1 MGKKSKDERLKDKGV
16 RFLPWIGKR
25 YDNSRFGVRI
35 LVLGESHYGG
45 QQDDVA
51 MTREVVEVYTQGGD
65 RIRFFTV
72 IANVL
77 RGQSGWIED
86 TELAGMFQE
95 IAFYN
100 FVQTIVGEEPRCRPT
115 FRQWVEAQEPFKAV
129 LTELKPDVVLV
140 LGVELQE
147 KILEWPEG
155 VEWAAI
161 THPAGALRYAE
172 TFPKFHELVD
182 QAKANKKLEG

>member
-1 MGKKSKDERLKDKGV
+1 MDRKSKDDRLKEKGV

-25 YDNSRFGVRI
+25 YGKSRFGVRI

-45 QQDDVA
+45 EQDNLA
-51 MTREVVEVYTQGGD
+51 MTREVVEYCTQGSG
-65 RIRFFTV
+65 RARFFTV

-77 RGQSGWIED
+77 RGHSGWIED
-86 TELAGMFQE
+86 TELAGIFQE

-100 FVQTIVGEEPRCRPT
+100 FVQTIVGEEPRCRPA

-129 LTELKPDVVLV
+129 LAELKPDVVLV

-172 TFPKFHELVD
+172 TFPKFQELVD
-182 QAKANKKLEG
+182 RARVNKGLEG